1 MSRRQKDP
9 LRPLQEAERVS
20 LLRLSRS
27 GSAPA
32 AQVAR
37 ARALLA
43 VAEGQG
49 YTAAAHLVGRRTG
62 DTVARW
68 VMAFNSAGL
77 AAVVPGHGGGHPVR
91 YGEAEQRRILAEVA
105 RPPDRARDGT
115 ASWSLNTLRAALRR
129 AEDGLPGVSTHTIG
143 RTLHGAGLSWQKS
156 RTGCETGTVVR
167 KRKRGGLVTVTD
179 PDATVKRG

>member
-1 MSRRQKDP
+1 MSRRHKDP
-9 LRPLQEAERVS
+9 LRPLQETEQAA

-27 GSAPA
+27 GNAPA

-43 VAEGQG
+43 VAAGQG

-68 VMAFNSAGL
+68 VAAFNSAGL
-77 AAVVPGHGGGHPVR
+77 DMLVPRHGGGHPIR
-91 YGEAEQRRILAEVA
+91 YGEAEQQRILAEVA

-115 ASWSLNTLRAALRR
+115 ATWSLNTLRTALRR
-129 AEDGLPGVSTHTIG
+129 AEDGLPGVSTYTIG
-143 RTLHGAGLSWQKS
+143 RALHGAGLSWQKN
-156 RTGCETGTVVR
+156 RTWCETGTVVR
-167 KRKRGGLVTVTD
+167 KRKRGGLVIVTD
-179 PDATVKRG
+179 PDAAAKRG

>member
-1 MSRRQKDP
+1 MSRQQKDP
-9 LRPLQEAERVS
+9 LRRLQDTERVS

-27 GSAPA
+27 GTAPA

-49 YTAAAHLVGRRTG
+49 YTAAARLVGRRTG

-68 VMAFNSAGL
+68 VAGFNRDGL
-77 AAVVPGHGGGHPVR
+77 AAVVPRHGGGHPVR

-115 ASWSLNTLRAALRR
+115 ANWSLNTLRAALRR

-143 RTLHGAGLSWQKS
+143 RALHGAGLSWQKS
-156 RTGCETGTVVR
+156 RTWCETGVVVR
-167 KRKRGGLVTVTD
+167 KRKRDGLVTITD
-179 PDATVKRG
+179 PDAAAKRG

>member
-9 LRPLQEAERVS
+9 LRPLQDTERVS

-43 VAEGQG
+43 VAEGLS
-49 YTAAAHLVGRRTG
+49 YTAAARLVGRRTG

-68 VMAFNSAGL
+68 VAGFNSAGL
-77 AAVVPGHGGGHPVR
+77 AALVPRHGGGQPVR
-91 YGEAEQRRILAEVA
+91 YGAAEPRRILAEVT
-105 RPPDRARDGT
+105 RPPERARDGT
-115 ASWSLNTLRAALRR
+115 ASWSLTTLRAALRR
-129 AEDGLPGVSTHTIG
+129 AADGLPDISTYTIG
-143 RTLHGAGLSWQKS
+143 RTLHAAGFSWQKS
-156 RTGCETGTVVR
+156 RTWCATGVVVR
-167 KRKRGGLVTVTD
+167 QRKRDGRVTITD
-179 PDATVKRG
+179 PDAAAKRG